1 MPVLRVCVTSRSV
14 TRAVRESAV
23 LGALVL
29 TTEARAQG
37 APQPPV
43 GPPPA
48 VTLTVRVEAQGGPL
62 EDARVRAGSVAAL
75 SNAVGV
81 ALLRLPAGTATVVV
95 TRLGFHPESLT
106 VALRAG
112 RDTAVT
118 VTMAETAESLTS
130 VVVTTARGASRIE
143 DAPTRVEVLAGE
155 DVAEKMEMRPADATG
170 FLSEMGGVRVQR
182 TAAGSGAAGVRLQGL
197 RPRYTL
203 MLNDGLPVYGGGG
216 SGLDLLQLP
225 PADLR
230 QVEVI
235 KGPATALYGPAALGG
250 VINLVSKRP
259 GHERDL
265 LVQQSSR
272 GGTNAYGW
280 YSQRFSPAVG
290 LTLLAG
296 AHGQS
301 RQDLNADGWA
311 DMPGF
316 ERVEARPRLFLEGAH
331 GGSLLV
337 TAGGTR
343 ETRRGGFL
351 PGRLAPDGLA
361 YAEQVDTR
369 RADVGVMG
377 HRMLGERMLLQLRG
391 AANRDQQD
399 RQFGEDPE
407 SLRRSTGF
415 GELSLS
421 RQQGA
426 HDALVGVSAQADRNQ
441 VRQQPAL
448 NYHWTTASAFAQD
461 VWTLAPALALT
472 GSARVDQ
479 HSRFGTLVSPR
490 LSARY
495 LLTPGLTA
503 RVAWAGGQS
512 APTPYVE
519 ETQAVG
525 VRRVRNFG
533 AIRPERADYAS
544 ADLTGSRGPFQLIAT
559 AFTSRIRDAVT
570 ATPGVGAAAGTL
582 QVANALAPVRTRGA
596 ELFLETSLRD
606 FYGTVIYSYTDAR
619 EPATGSGAA
628 SPAPYMPR
636 HAGGI
641 DLTFESEETGSWI
654 AVEAFYTGPQPTAG
668 DPYRA
673 SGKPY
678 TVVGVLVAQQVG
690 PVRLFCS
697 MENLTDARQSRIA
710 PVVLPS
716 RALDGRWTTAPWGLL
731 EGRVIS
737 LGVRWSA
744 QGKPHG
750 LTAP

>member
-29 TTEARAQG
+29 TAEARAQG

-272 GGTNAYGW
+272 GGTNAYG
-280 YSQRFSPAVG
+280 
-290 LTLLAG
+290 
-296 AHGQS
+296 
-301 RQDLNADGWA
+301 
-311 DMPGF
+311 
-316 ERVEARPRLFLEGAH
+316 
-331 GGSLLV
+331 
-337 TAGGTR
+337 
-343 ETRRGGFL
+343 
-351 PGRLAPDGLA
+351 
-361 YAEQVDTR
+361 
-369 RADVGVMG
+369 
-377 HRMLGERMLLQLRG
+377 
-391 AANRDQQD
+391 
-399 RQFGEDPE
+399 
-407 SLRRSTGF
+407 
-415 GELSLS
+415 
-421 RQQGA
+421 
-426 HDALVGVSAQADRNQ
+426 
-441 VRQQPAL
+441 
-448 NYHWTTASAFAQD
+448 
-461 VWTLAPALALT
+461 
-472 GSARVDQ
+472 
-479 HSRFGTLVSPR
+479 
-490 LSARY
+490 
-495 LLTPGLTA
+495 
-503 RVAWAGGQS
+503 
-512 APTPYVE
+512 
-519 ETQAVG
+519 
-525 VRRVRNFG
+525 
-533 AIRPERADYAS
+533 
-544 ADLTGSRGPFQLIAT
+544 
-559 AFTSRIRDAVT
+559 
-570 ATPGVGAAAGTL
+570 
-582 QVANALAPVRTRGA
+582 
-596 ELFLETSLRD
+596 
-606 FYGTVIYSYTDAR
+606 
-619 EPATGSGAA
+619 
-628 SPAPYMPR
+628 
-636 HAGGI
+636 
-641 DLTFESEETGSWI
+641 
-654 AVEAFYTGPQPTAG
+654 
-668 DPYRA
+668 
-673 SGKPY
+673 
-678 TVVGVLVAQQVG
+678 
-690 PVRLFCS
+690 
-697 MENLTDARQSRIA
+697 
-710 PVVLPS
+710 
-716 RALDGRWTTAPWGLL
+716 
-731 EGRVIS
+731 
-737 LGVRWSA
+737 
-744 QGKPHG
+744 
-750 LTAP
+750 